1 MSDTKT
7 YKIDAVVVV
16 DPRWVKHMIP
26 SIEDEYEF
34 EEDEELV
41 SYNITALDDGTQH
54 LEMTVRVWPSS
65 MKF

>member
-7 YKIDAVVVV
+7 YKIDAVIAV
-16 DPRWVKHMIP
+16 DPKWVKHMIP

-41 SYNITALDDGTQH
+41 SYNITPMGYGISFL
-54 LEMTVRVWPSS
+54 VS
-65 MKF
+65 FFIYYYF